1 MRSLIVSSID
11 EYSGKSGFIA
21 ALGRILREK
30 GLEVGYFKPFTT
42 FDDADVEVMKNVLSL
57 EEDDEKLC
65 PIRVESYV
73 EFMLSSDPVKLRKT
87 VIDSFSEV
95 AEGKDI
101 VFVEGSMGYFAGEAI
116 GLSDIDIASML
127 SSKVLMIAK
136 YSGDFTIDR
145 LLSSSKV
152 MGDMLAVINQVI
164 GFKRTYFGTVA
175 SKILEPNGIKLVG
188 MLPKDEMLAGMC
200 VEEIRKALNGI
211 YLVEPK
217 EDILIE
223 SFLIGAMSPQ
233 TAMSYFRAARN
244 AAVIT
249 GGDRADLHAVAID
262 AGIKCL
268 ILTGNLEPPATILG
282 MAEKYRV
289 PVILVKDDT
298 LTTAEKLGRAFG
310 RVRIGGEKKLKRFK
324 EIVEHYVDV
333 PAILKNLGID
343 V

>member
-1 MRSLIVSSID
+1 MKNLLVSSID
-11 EYSGKSGFIA
+11 EYSGKSGIIA
-21 ALGRILREK
+21 ALGEIFREK
-30 GLEVGYFKPFTT
+30 GLKVGYFKPFTT
-42 FDDADVEVMKNVLSL
+42 FDDADVEVMKDILSL
-57 EEDDEKLC
+57 EEDEEKLC
-65 PIRVESYV
+65 PVRIESYA
-73 EFMLSSDPVKLRKT
+73 EFMLSSDPVELRKK

-95 AEGKDI
+95 ADGKDL
-101 VFVEGSMGYFAGEAI
+101 VFVEGSMGYFAGEAV
-116 GLSDIDIASML
+116 GLSDIDVASML

-145 LLSSSKV
+145 LLSSSKI
-152 MGDMLAVINQVI
+152 MGDMLSVINQVT
-164 GFKRTYFGTVA
+164 GFKRTYFGTIA

-188 MLPKDEMLAGMC
+188 MLPKDELLAGMC

-233 TAMSYFRAARN
+233 TAANYFRSAKN

-282 MAEKYRV
+282 MAEKYSV

-298 LTTAEKLGRAFG
+298 LTAAEKLGRAFG
-310 RVRIGGEKKLKRFK
+310 KVRIRGEKKLRRFR
-324 EIVEHYVDV
+324 EIVEHYVDIS
-333 PAILKNLGID
+333 AILKSLGFES
-343 V
+343 